1 MRRRF
6 AYFLIFLFG
15 MFLGVFTLN
24 MNTNDLLNGINNV
37 TIKKYNKVAL
47 NVSEV
52 VSSSSTFNRYTIKY
66 TSNVHVK
73 GEITYDAGNGLE
85 TERFYLEPATN
96 YTFSSFIN
104 GYIDNR
110 AISKSNLKSINFENI
125 EDKDGK
131 FTIISFEL
139 VSYPKIADLV
149 NSIDSSPGT
158 GKSIKYHTN
167 VKEHTVF
174 MKSSNITLGLSLFY
188 GGSIN
193 YISGNSNIFS
203 SKFANKNIIN
213 HADGGRLIQQ
223 CYYGNQTYTDGNPY
237 SSTSDEIGGVY
248 NPVQGGNPV
257 INGVVNKSR
266 NSKLVDIGVS
276 SDKKTITIKTQPS
289 LWLISNSAYKNKY
302 KDYYG
307 GNISDSYMLTK
318 YSIHDQYID
327 VEASYIDFT
336 DNVKNTNH
344 GLARSESPSIY
355 TIGALNKFYYVDIS
369 TKKTTQGNL
378 GSLSGGRRQLLDKDN
393 KAAIYS
399 WWGGYFSSSG
409 GVTEGIGLYHPNYP
423 NYTDGAD
430 QYMSGFIA
438 GTSNTSDEIAADTS
452 FFTSIIHL
460 NKNRLQ
466 PFKKVNYEYIITLG
480 NINNI
485 NTIMDKYRTEH
496 SYTLKVDPNGG
507 SFNNTTSISTLSP
520 GLFPY
525 WGNWNNIGAANR
537 NGYKLL
543 GYYDSK
549 TNGTKVYDATGLA
562 VNSKYWRVL
571 KSTLFELEYQ
581 YIGKKNLTV
590 YARWEANKYNIT
602 YNLNGGVNNS
612 ANPTTYTVEDAI
624 TLKNPTK
631 KGYTFKGWTGTG
643 LSSAS
648 TNVSIA
654 KGSTGNR
661 TYTATW
667 EVANYKVTFNPNG
680 GNVSETTRNIKYGAS
695 FGTLPNPTRKGYI
708 FEGWYNDKNE
718 KVLSTT
724 VYNYEK
730 DIELIA
736 HWKKDIYTITYNLN
750 GGVNNSANPTTYTV
764 EDAITLKNPTKKG
777 YTFKGW
783 TGTGLSSASTNVS
796 IAKGSTGNRTYTATW
811 EVANYKVTF
820 NPNGGN
826 VSETTRNIKY
836 GASFGTLPN
845 PTRKGYTFEGWYND
859 KNEKVLSTTIYN
871 YEKDIELVAHWK
883 LEIYTIEYNLDG
895 GAVNNLSS
903 YNVESKDIILNNP
916 KKDGYLFDGWIGT
929 DIDDKQMQVI
939 IKSGSTGDRIYK
951 ATWKSKKYTITYD
964 ANGGSVNTTNQKVDY
979 GENIGIM
986 PIPKKDNN
994 YFLGW
999 YTTKDGGEK
1008 ILSTTNYNYKKD
1020 IILYAHWTDK
1030 EVYTINYDV
1039 NGASDSISSE
1049 VREKNTSYAKLPQ
1062 PEKKGYTFDGWYT
1075 KKENGT
1081 KITEQDSVTSDVS
1094 LYARWNIITYTI
1106 NYDLDGGK
1114 VSNNP
1119 DKYTIETDTFKIN
1132 NPNKDN
1138 YTFVGWRNN
1147 DDGSILKNISISKG
1161 STGNKSFTALYEVK
1175 AASSIN
1181 DEKEIK
1187 EEKDISKNG
1196 KISNDKF
1203 NYLLLLPLGLIFLI
1217 FVIIWIFNK
1226 NKDKK
1231 DI

>member
-1 MRRRF
+1 
-6 AYFLIFLFG
+6 
-15 MFLGVFTLN
+15 

-695 FGTLPNPTRKGYI
+695 FGTLPNPTRKGY
-708 FEGWYNDKNE
+708 
-718 KVLSTT
+718 
-724 VYNYEK
+724 
-730 DIELIA
+730 
-736 HWKKDIYTITYNLN
+736 
-750 GGVNNSANPTTYTV
+750 
-764 EDAITLKNPTKKG
+764 
-777 YTFKGW
+777 
-783 TGTGLSSASTNVS
+783 
-796 IAKGSTGNRTYTATW
+796 
-811 EVANYKVTF
+811 
-820 NPNGGN
+820 
-826 VSETTRNIKY
+826 
-836 GASFGTLPN
+836 
-845 PTRKGYTFEGWYND
+845 TFEGWYND